1 MLLGTPHF
9 QPGTLSEATKYF
21 QLANEEAPT
30 TSELQLLS
38 QHILKIPQQFA
49 RFRQAV
55 PVKMECFYEG
65 SPTKVNEQDVK
76 IVDQA
81 VAKPPDDASLSRL
94 AGNHHKMSR
103 FDSDKDKDFKKVCRV
118 LQDWV
123 ADLPEPE
130 EKATVNNI
138 SHASFA
144 GSTNSGVQLGQNAG
158 TLSGFSFGR

>member
-1 MLLGTPHF
+1 MLLGTPHY

-21 QLANEEAPT
+21 QLAQQDVPS
-30 TSELQLLS
+30 TSELQVLS
-38 QHILKIPQQFA
+38 KYVLEISQEFA
-49 RFRQAV
+49 KFRQAV
-55 PVKMECFYEG
+55 PIKMECYYEG
-65 SPTKVNEQDVK
+65 SPTKVGEQDVK
-76 IVDQA
+76 IVDQT
-81 VAKPPDDASLSRL
+81 VAKFPDDAPLSRL

-130 EKATVNNI
+130 EKGTVNNI

-144 GSTNSGVQLGQNAG
+144 GSTNSGLQLGQNAG
-158 TLSGFSFGR
+158 SLNGFSFGR